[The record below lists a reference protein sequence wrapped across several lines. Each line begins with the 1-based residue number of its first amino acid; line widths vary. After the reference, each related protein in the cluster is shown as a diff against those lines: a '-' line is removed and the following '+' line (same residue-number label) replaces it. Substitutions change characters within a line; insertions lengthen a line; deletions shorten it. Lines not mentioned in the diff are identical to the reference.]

1 MQLSTL
7 ALFASSAIAA
17 ETFHLKIVS
26 DNSELNGKGIQGLHK
41 GGGFG
46 YFGVSDQ
53 LGQEFNYDADK
64 KVLFQNENSLPA
76 NVGFM
81 LAEIYG
87 YFLAV
92 GVSVDES
99 DVTFDADG
107 NFNIGKQLYAC
118 KQLNDPYRYFAD
130 EYGIVASDAP
140 NDSCVKIALQKA
152 GNEPA
157 SSSIGSYVATS
168 VETPASSTSI
178 HAGWNSTV
186 TKDITVTGY
195 TTYCP
200 FATTLTIAT
209 CENKACGPKTITVS
223 EASTVTITEECI
235 VPKTSTEPKVE
246 TTEPGAKVS
255 SAPKSTSLTT
265 VAAVSTSPETSTAV
279 VSSYEGGARRNAF
292 GVAVGFAGAAALL
305 I

>member
-26 DNSELNGKGIQGLHK
+26 DNSELNGKGIQGLHE

-64 KVLFQNENSLPA
+64 KVLFQNQNSLPA

-81 LAEIYG
+81 LADTYG

-92 GVSVDES
+92 GLSVNPS

-107 NFNIGKQLYAC
+107 NFNIGNQLYAC
-118 KQLNDPYRYFAD
+118 KQLNDPYHYFSD
-130 EYGIVASDAP
+130 KYGIVAGDAP
-140 NDSCVKIALQKA
+140 NDSCAKIALQKVD
-152 GNEPA
+152 NEHA
-157 SSSIGSYVATS
+157 SSSIELS
-168 VETPASSTSI
+168 VEASPSAHSTST

-186 TKDITVTGY
+186 TEDITVTGY

-200 FATTLTIAT
+200 VSTTFTITT

-235 VPKTSTEPKVE
+235 VPKTSTEPKPK
-246 TTEPGAKVS
+246 TTEPGAEVS
-255 SAPKSTSLTT
+255 DAPKSSTPTT
-265 VAAVSTSPETSTAV
+265 VAAVSTSSETSSAV
-279 VSSYEGGARRNAF
+279 VSSYVGGARRNAF
-292 GVAVGFAGAAALL
+292 GLAIGFAGAAALL